1 MCRASGS
8 GRASKR
14 VGANESIIDDT
25 EEKILTDE
33 IPDAALEIAAGI
45 AGAGTMSLTI
55 AFCSGLDYCQPK
67 LPHVTKAPGR
77 HALVRRTDG
86 MTAGVSRTVATLN
99 HHFLRGAVDE

>member
-67 LPHVTKAPGR
+67 LPYASEGLARCHPG
-77 HALVRRTDG
+77 A
-86 MTAGVSRTVATLN
+86 
-99 HHFLRGAVDE
+99 